1 MAKLA
6 VLIPSYNEL
15 NNIKKIVKYKYNF
28 LVVDDHSSDGTN
40 LFLKKKKN

>member
-15 NNIKKIVKYKYNF
+15 NNIKKLIVKYKYNF

-40 LFLKKKKN
+40 LFLKKKN